1 MPIGFFCSLGSKL
14 LNQVPLFLS
23 LLDRKPP
30 GHPFYFCF
38 VFSSHFFLLFLP
50 SFLSYSTEKT
60 KNLGASFLLHSRPKL
75 LRKLNRH
82 LTTNVPA
89 IVLGDASL
97 MRWCFA
103 QLVES
108 DRVLA
113 NRLAGSG
120 VSVGL

>member
-23 LLDRKPP
+23 LLDREPP
-30 GHPFYFCF
+30 SHPFYFCF
-38 VFSSHFFLLFLP
+38 VFFSFLP

-60 KNLGASFLLHSRPKL
+60 KNLGASFLLYLRPKL
-75 LRKLNRH
+75 LRKLKRH
-82 LTTNVPA
+82 LTANVPA
-89 IVLGDASL
+89 IELGDASP